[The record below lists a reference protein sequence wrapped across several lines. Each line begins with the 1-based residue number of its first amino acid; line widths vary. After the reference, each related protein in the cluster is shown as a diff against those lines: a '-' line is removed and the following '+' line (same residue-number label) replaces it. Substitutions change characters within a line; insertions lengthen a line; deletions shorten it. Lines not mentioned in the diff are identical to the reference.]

1 MRSGSF
7 FSFSLERSVRTTR
20 PDTKRDMAR
29 VLLREDGA
37 GSRRKRPRVTVPVV
51 NPWCSWNRNE
61 SPLST
66 ACARVKGRS
75 AVHVFPP
82 RNRRACPA
90 CVPSITQND
99 SRSLDTSLNLRMRE
113 VVG

>member
-7 FSFSLERSVRTTR
+7 FSLSLERSVRTTR

-61 SPLST
+61 SSLST